1 MNLNR
6 YFEVIINGNF
16 LFPAYTLE
24 VNNDK
29 IATKKAIKEAKSN
42 KNTRVDIIEV
52 DNNGDMID
60 DGFCKTIIL

>member
-60 DGFCKTIIL
+60 DGFCKTILL

>member
-24 VNNDK
+24 ANNDK